1 MSWLAGYKPSTSAN
15 SREEKREKLEA
26 ERQERLQK
34 RAALK
39 QQLQQA
45 QQAQDEADQA
55 YQELLQLAP
64 DIFEDEELEMAD
76 FDTENGVDGKS
87 ALSDL
92 KAVICPFMKDDIE
105 FWFGQL
111 EGQLEVIE
119 IKSQW
124 LKRIAIQRFLPP
136 EIQTEV
142 KSLLTLSKT
151 AAGVD
156 IYLRIKTELLELFGK
171 KPEDGYTRAKNRVLT
186 GKPSQLGKALIN
198 DLCKKDKKL
207 DGCCCADIVW
217 GMFRDALPIVVRNH
231 IAELQFNKDTYKTI
245 FTKADQVFDSN
256 QASEPIQPRQVAATS
271 LPASQQTGQ
280 EVAAVQR
287 SGQNQSGKNKNNQ
300 NRGQFRGQNRGNQ
313 NTQGGQSSGGQSGQN
328 GQNQN
333 KPEGKP
339 KKLINDDGH
348 CRIHAKWK
356 ENATFCAAPW
366 GCKMKNV
373 YRSPQ

>member
-1 MSWLAGYKPSTSAN
+1 MSWLSAYKPSTSD
-15 SREEKREKLEA
+15 SREERREKLEA

-34 RAALK
+34 RAALQK
-39 QQLQQA
+39 QLQQA

-64 DIFEDEELEMAD
+64 DIFEGDQEIMAD

-92 KAVICPFMKDDIE
+92 KAVICPFIKDDIE

-151 AAGVD
+151 AAGAD
-156 IYLRIKTELLELFGK
+156 IYLKIKTELLELFGK

-231 IAELQFNKDTYKTI
+231 IAELQFNKDTYKAI

-256 QASEPIQPRQVAATS
+256 QATEPIQPRQVAATS
-271 LPASQQTGQ
+271 LPASQTAGQ
-280 EVAAVQR
+280 EVAAIQK
-287 SGQNQSGKNKNNQ
+287 GQNQSNKSKNNKNQ
-300 NRGQFRGQNRGNQ
+300 NRGQNRGNS
-313 NTQGGQSSGGQSGQN
+313 QGSQN
-328 GQNQN
+328 GLKLTITLSHCYAHF
-333 KPEGKP
+333 KPILEDQGYFP
-339 KKLINDDGH
+339 RLTSNLPFTI
-348 CRIHAKWK
+348 CQS
-356 ENATFCAAPW
+356 TL
-366 GCKMKNV
+366 MT
-373 YRSPQ
+373 